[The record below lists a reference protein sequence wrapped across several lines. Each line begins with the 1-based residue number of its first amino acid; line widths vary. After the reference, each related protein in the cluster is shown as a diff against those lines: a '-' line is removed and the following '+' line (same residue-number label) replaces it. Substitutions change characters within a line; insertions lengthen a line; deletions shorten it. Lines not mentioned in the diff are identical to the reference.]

1 MRWRWNRSTLHRRS
15 RGRGRHDCDLGI
27 PKDWEA
33 AVQIGLH
40 ADRRPLDTGTI
51 SGEHFAVMAGAG
63 LDARTMQ
70 DADAG
75 LKDRIGRAAYLWTGA
90 EQLDA
95 NPVMAT
101 IEVEGREFYRGKMSC
116 VLIGNMSEVFA
127 GIKVFSGSRSDD
139 GLLEIGVI
147 TAKSRFNGHA
157 RSLE

>member
-1 MRWRWNRSTLHRRS
+1 
-15 RGRGRHDCDLGI
+15 
-27 PKDWEA
+27 
-33 AVQIGLH
+33 VQIGLH